1 MEKLIFMR
9 ANHSPYVKMVKS
21 KNPAKSLRIFKSA
34 QSHGGY
40 MVGVI
45 ETDAPSVIEGKWI
58 KRYEDKH
65 LQGSFYLIADHDV
78 ITFVS
83 MYNESTAKLV
93 NEIERVMSNRNLSA
107 LDVLSSIKKTYR
119 DIEQS
124 IYVPQVALFIKT
136 LSGRRMTSGQ
146 ILKEINE
153 AGLDISKRH
162 LGTCLAE
169 LGHVSKMK
177 SVNGLNARLYIFE

>member
-34 QSHGGY
+34 QPHGGY
-40 MVGVI
+40 MVGVVDNEEI
-45 ETDAPSVIEGKWI
+45 SVIEGKWI
-58 KRYEDKH
+58 KRHEDKH
-65 LQGSFYLIADHDV
+65 FQASFYLISDNDV
-78 ITFVS
+78 IKFVS

-93 NEIERVMSNRNLSA
+93 NEVERVMSNRNLSA
-107 LDVLSSIKKTYR
+107 LDILSSIKKTYR
-119 DIEQS
+119 EIEQS
-124 IYVPQVALFIKT
+124 VYVPQVALFIKT

-153 AGLDISKRH
+153 AGLDISKRQ
-162 LGTCLAE
+162 LGICLAE